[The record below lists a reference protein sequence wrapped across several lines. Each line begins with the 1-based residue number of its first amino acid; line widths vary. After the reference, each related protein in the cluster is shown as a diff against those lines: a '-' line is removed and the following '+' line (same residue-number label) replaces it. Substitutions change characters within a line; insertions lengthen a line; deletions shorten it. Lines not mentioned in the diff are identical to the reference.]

1 MTLTSEDSE
10 TTGDSMDLDA
20 RLLESFAGKVVRKDL
35 TKRLKEGANVPVY
48 VLEYLLGKYQ
58 VSFYSDPVDAAFKA
72 VGGGAGGQQIDR
84 ILLERLSIIYGARL
98 NAAKFAGLSGTGV
111 ARRNSH
117 RTVTNL

>member
-72 VGGGAGGQQIDR
+72 VGGGGGWGPTNR
-84 ILLERLSIIYGARL
+84 SNLVGAFKHHLRS
-98 NAAKFAGLSGTGV
+98 AAKRGEVCGV
-111 ARRNSH
+111 IRHGRRPAK
-117 RTVTNL
+117 